1 MQYIISNQV
10 IFKQRVIYMKI
21 DYTLYLVT
29 DSELLKGRKLET
41 IVYQAVMGGVSLVQ
55 LREKKASSLDFYMI
69 AKKVKEVTDKF
80 NVPLII
86 NDRIDIALSVDAA
99 GVHIGQEDLPCK
111 IARQILPKDKII
123 GVSVHNI
130 EEALRAQEDGAD
142 YLGCGAVF
150 TTSTKSDVSNLTIDK
165 LAEIKKAVN
174 IPVVAIGGINKD
186 NVSSLRNTKID
197 GIAVVSAIV
206 GNEDPKLAA
215 ENMKSLFTL
224 I

>member
-1 MQYIISNQV
+1 
-10 IFKQRVIYMKI
+10 MKI

-41 IVYQAVMGGVSLVQ
+41 IVYQAVRGGVSLVQ

-174 IPVVAIGGINKD
+174 IPVVAIGGINKK
-186 NVSSLRNTKID
+186 NVSSLRNTNID

>member
-1 MQYIISNQV
+1 
-10 IFKQRVIYMKI
+10 MKI

-41 IVYQAVMGGVSLVQ
+41 IVYQAVKGGVSLVQ
-55 LREKKASSLDFYMI
+55 LREKKAGSLDFYMV

-174 IPVVAIGGINKD
+174 IPVVAIGGINKE
-186 NVSSLRNTKID
+186 NVSSLRNTNID

-206 GNEDPKLAA
+206 GEEDPKLAA

>member
-1 MQYIISNQV
+1 
-10 IFKQRVIYMKI
+10 MKI

-29 DSELLKGRKLET
+29 DSDILKGRKLET
-41 IVYQAVMGGVSLVQ
+41 IVYQAIRGGVSLVQ
-55 LREKKASSLDFYMI
+55 LREKNAGSLDFYMI
-69 AKKVKEVTDKF
+69 AKKVKEVTDEF

-130 EEALRAQEDGAD
+130 EEAVRAQEDGAD

-165 LAEIKKAVN
+165 LAEIKKSVN
-174 IPVVAIGGINKD
+174 IPVVAIGGINQG
-186 NVSSLRNTKID
+186 NVSSLRNTNID
-197 GIAVVSAIV
+197 GVAVVSAIV
-206 GNEDPKLAA
+206 GEDDPKLAA
-215 ENMKSLFTL
+215 ENIKNLFNAKCK
-224 I
+224 IENE

>member
-1 MQYIISNQV
+1 
-10 IFKQRVIYMKI
+10 MKI

-29 DSELLKGRKLET
+29 DSQLLKGRKLET
-41 IVYQAVMGGVSLVQ
+41 IVYQAIRGGVSLVQ

-174 IPVVAIGGINKD
+174 IPVVAIGGINKN
-186 NVSSLRNTKID
+186 NVPSLRNTNID

-206 GNEDPKLAA
+206 GEDDPKLAA
-215 ENMKSLFTL
+215 ENIKSLFTS

>member
-29 DSELLKGRKLET
+29 DSELLKGRKLEM
-41 IVYQAVMGGVSLVQ
+41 IVYQAVKGGVSLVQ
-55 LREKKASSLDFYMI
+55 LREKKAGSLDFYMV

-174 IPVVAIGGINKD
+174 IPVVAIGGINKE
-186 NVSSLRNTKID
+186 NVSSLRNTNID

>member
-1 MQYIISNQV
+1 
-10 IFKQRVIYMKI
+10 MKI

-41 IVYQAVMGGVSLVQ
+41 IVYQAVRGGVSLVQ

-174 IPVVAIGGINKD
+174 IPVVAIGGINKE
-186 NVSSLRNTKID
+186 NVSSLRNTNID

>member
-1 MQYIISNQV
+1 
-10 IFKQRVIYMKI
+10 MKI

-29 DSELLKGRKLET
+29 DSQLLKGRKLET
-41 IVYQAVMGGVSLVQ
+41 IVYQAIRGGVSLVQ

-80 NVPLII
+80 DVPLII

-165 LAEIKKAVN
+165 LAEIKKVVN

-186 NVSSLRNTKID
+186 NVSSLRNTNID
-197 GIAVVSAIV
+197 GVAVVSAIV

-215 ENMKSLFTL
+215 ENMKSLFTS

>member
-1 MQYIISNQV
+1 
-10 IFKQRVIYMKI
+10 MKI

-29 DSELLKGRKLET
+29 DSELLQGRKLEDV
-41 IVYQAVMGGVSLVQ
+41 IYQAVIGGVSLVQ
-55 LREKKASSLDFYMI
+55 LREKKASSLDFYKVS
-69 AKKVKEVTDKF
+69 KKVKEVTDKF
-80 NVPLII
+80 NIPLII

-130 EEALRAQEDGAD
+130 EEAVKAQEDGAD
-142 YLGCGAVF
+142 YLGCGAMF

-165 LAEIKKAVN
+165 LAEIKKGVN
-174 IPVVAIGGINKD
+174 IPVVAIGGINQD
-186 NVSSLRNTKID
+186 NVSALRNTNID

-206 GNEDPKLAA
+206 GNEDPKRAA
-215 ENMKSLFTL
+215 ENIKSLFTS

>member
-1 MQYIISNQV
+1 
-10 IFKQRVIYMKI
+10 MKI

-41 IVYQAVMGGVSLVQ
+41 IVYQAVKGGVSLVQ
-55 LREKKASSLDFYMI
+55 LREKKASSLDFYKV
-69 AKKVKEVTDKF
+69 AQKVKEVTDKF

-130 EEALRAQEDGAD
+130 EEAVMAQEDGAD

-165 LAEIKKAVN
+165 LAEIKKSVN
-174 IPVVAIGGINKD
+174 IPVVAIGGINQE
-186 NVSSLRNTKID
+186 NVSSLRNTNID
-197 GIAVVSAIV
+197 GVAVVSAIV
-206 GNEDPKLAA
+206 GEDDPKLAA
-215 ENMKSLFTL
+215 ENIKSLFTS
-224 I
+224 IRN